1 MITGNF
7 KGFLIFTIITLVHEL
22 GHIGTALYYKWN
34 IEKVILLPFGALTVF
49 HEKINRPL
57 KEEFMILIMGP
68 LIQIVFTIIIL
79 LFTHNQDFQTY
90 SNLILFFNLLPIYPL
105 DGSKLLNIILN
116 KITSFKKSHLLTIYI
131 SFLTILFLC
140 IKSNLN
146 LILLLILA
154 FVLVKLIDE
163 IKNHHNLFN
172 LFLLER
178 LNNDFD
184 FKKRKTINNIKQMKR
199 DYKHTIYQNNKY
211 HTEKEILRKRFDFKR
226 KIW

>member
-7 KGFLIFTIITLVHEL
+7 KGFLIFTTITIVHEL
-22 GHIGTALYYKWN
+22 GHICTALYYKWN

-49 HEKINRPL
+49 HEKINKPL
-57 KEEFMILIMGP
+57 KEEFLILIMGP
-68 LIQIVFTIIIL
+68 LIQIFFTIIVVQL
-79 LFTHNQDFQTY
+79 THNQDFQMY

-146 LILLLILA
+146 LILILILI
-154 FVLVKLIDE
+154 FILIKVIE
-163 IKNHHNLFN
+163 ELKNHHNLFN

-178 LNNDFD
+178 LNNDFN

-199 DYKHTIYQNNKY
+199 DYKHTIYQNKKY
-211 HTEKEILRKRFDFKR
+211 HTETRILYEYHIF
-226 KIW
+226 